1 MTKYYFQIY
10 LLTSLLDYDKN
21 NEKRKA
27 KEPSLGLGSLFNWF
41 NFYPFTILW
50 PEIIFLKHI
59 SVPVTLLFTAFNGSP

>member
-21 NEKRKA
+21 REKREE

-41 NFYPFTILW
+41 NFYLSTILW
-50 PEIIFLKHI
+50 PEIIFLKHV
-59 SVPVTLLFTAFNGSP
+59 SGPVTLPFTAFNGSP